1 MTRPQVEFG
10 KIKGEGI
17 KNALL
22 FAVFSRLF
30 LHIVVKNNRGSV

>member
-17 KNALL
+17 KNVLL

-30 LHIVVKNNRGSV
+30 LHNYGEK